1 MLNQLT
7 LNDFEIYFSY
17 YESFQTNISEKISC
31 VRLHL
36 IDNE

>member
-17 YESFQTNISEKISC
+17 YESFRSNISEKILC
-31 VRLHL
+31 VRLYL